1 VQVGDLIRSKDLWW
15 DGLAIV
21 VKVNDNTAPPLLTV
35 QFLND
40 SKQFATTID
49 DAEIVSNY
57 QNFKVQGERVHLERQ
72 RDVAMSQVP
81 RGLDPRPRPSRE
93 NRR

>member
-1 VQVGDLIRSKDLWW
+1 MQVGDLIRSKDLWW

-21 VKVNDNTAPPLLTV
+21 VKVNDDTVPPLLTV

-49 DAEIVSNY
+49 DAEVVN
-57 QNFKVQGERVHLERQ
+57 
-72 RDVAMSQVP
+72 
-81 RGLDPRPRPSRE
+81 E
-93 NRR
+93 NQ